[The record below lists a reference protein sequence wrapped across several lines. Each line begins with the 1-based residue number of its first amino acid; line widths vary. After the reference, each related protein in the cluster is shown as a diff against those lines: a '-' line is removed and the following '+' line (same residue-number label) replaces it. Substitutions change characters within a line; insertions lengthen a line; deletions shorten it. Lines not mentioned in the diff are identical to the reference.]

1 MSVTLQPLGARILVR
16 LRPSK
21 SKSALLFLPNE
32 RQSAREA
39 DVIAVGPEVRDVS
52 VGAIV
57 IVNALSGQQVGD
69 ELILPESAVLG
80 FAEVA
85 A

>member
-1 MSVTLQPLGARILVR
+1 MSYKLVPLGSRVLVR
-16 LRPSK
+16 LRPMK
-21 SKSALLFLPNE
+21 SKSALIYLPNE

-39 DVIAVGPEVRDVS
+39 DVIAIGPEVRDIS
-52 VGAIV
+52 VGQV
-57 IVNALSGQQVGD
+57 VVVNALSGQSVGD

-80 FAEVA
+80 YAEVA

>member
-1 MSVTLQPLGARILVR
+1 
-16 LRPSK
+16 
-21 SKSALLFLPNE
+21 LLFLPNE